1 MEATTENNPTNSMS
15 ERTISGIHLGPKDVQ
30 QGGHMIVNLNTGRLI
45 ERGIK
50 AVKEIP
56 MTKAVIACVR
66 ELGAR
71 DGIKPVLQFKH
82 RKNGKFV
89 IEDDALIAGV
99 DGQLNAEDQVMFTD
113 EDPEEEEDTDD
124 EEEEEDDEEDED
136 VPELTQRFGDAEDDD
151 EEDDEDSN
159 ATAPTEPMTDDGT
172 LETIDEDDDAT
183 LAPVEDDQTINT
195 GATTVRRSNRA
206 RTQPLRLQPTMTG
219 QSHQPPQPPM
229 TYETNHLITQT
240 GVHHTQVYEPEE
252 ASVSATIIHHCAFA
266 QTFSLNKG
274 LKKFGD
280 KGKEATFQEVEQL
293 HKRNCWRPIH
303 PNDLTPEQRKKAL
316 ESLIFL
322 TEKRDA
328 RIKAR
333 ACANG
338 SKQRL
343 WMSKEDAS
351 SPTVSQEAVM
361 LTAAIEAHENRE
373 VAIVDIPNAFIQ
385 TDHKGEKVHMKIRGK
400 LAEILVSVAPKCH
413 EPFVTQEGGHTV
425 LHVEMLKALHGMLE
439 SPLLFHRKLK
449 KDLESIGF
457 KVNPCDPCVANKMID
472 GKQMTVTWHVDD
484 LKVSH
489 VDPKQVDMFVK
500 WVTEK
505 FGGIAPVKPSR
516 GKVHDCLAMTLDCET
531 PGEVKIG
538 MKDCVTNMVDEFP
551 GELMHRIRTP
561 AAEHLLQVNPKAE
574 RLPQEQAELFHTIV
588 AKGLFLS
595 KRARPDILPT
605 IAFLCTRVKEPD
617 VDDWKKLAG
626 LITHLN
632 NTKDDVLTLR
642 IENLN
647 TAVWFADAAF
657 AVHKDM
663 KSHTGGVMTMGKGA
677 ILSQSNK
684 QKLNTKS
691 STEAELVGADEI
703 TNLLLWTKHFL
714 DEQGCKAEH
723 VLNQDNTSAIQLENN
738 GRESAGRRSRH
749 LDIRFFHIK
758 DRIAN
763 GDLTVKFCP
772 TDQMVADFM
781 TKPLQAKKFKKFKKE
796 IMNIKDWEMNVK

>member
-1 MEATTENNPTNSMS
+1 M
-15 ERTISGIHLGPKDVQ
+15 
-30 QGGHMIVNLNTGRLI
+30 
-45 ERGIK
+45 
-50 AVKEIP
+50 
-56 MTKAVIACVR
+56 
-66 ELGAR
+66 
-71 DGIKPVLQFKH
+71 
-82 RKNGKFV
+82 
-89 IEDDALIAGV
+89 
-99 DGQLNAEDQVMFTD
+99 
-113 EDPEEEEDTDD
+113 
-124 EEEEEDDEEDED
+124 
-136 VPELTQRFGDAEDDD
+136 
-151 EEDDEDSN
+151 
-159 ATAPTEPMTDDGT
+159 
-172 LETIDEDDDAT
+172 
-183 LAPVEDDQTINT
+183 
-195 GATTVRRSNRA
+195 
-206 RTQPLRLQPTMTG
+206 
-219 QSHQPPQPPM
+219 
-229 TYETNHLITQT
+229 
-240 GVHHTQVYEPEE
+240 
-252 ASVSATIIHHCAFA
+252 
-266 QTFSLNKG
+266 
-274 LKKFGD
+274 
-280 KGKEATFQEVEQL
+280 
-293 HKRNCWRPIH
+293 
-303 PNDLTPEQRKKAL
+303 
-316 ESLIFL
+316 
-322 TEKRDA
+322 
-328 RIKAR
+328 
-333 ACANG
+333 
-338 SKQRL
+338 
-343 WMSKEDAS
+343 
-351 SPTVSQEAVM
+351 
-361 LTAAIEAHENRE
+361 
-373 VAIVDIPNAFIQ
+373 
-385 TDHKGEKVHMKIRGK
+385 
-400 LAEILVSVAPKCH
+400 
-413 EPFVTQEGGHTV
+413 
-425 LHVEMLKALHGMLE
+425 
-439 SPLLFHRKLK
+439 
-449 KDLESIGF
+449 
-457 KVNPCDPCVANKMID
+457 
-472 GKQMTVTWHVDD
+472 
-484 LKVSH
+484 
-489 VDPKQVDMFVK
+489 
-500 WVTEK
+500 
-505 FGGIAPVKPSR
+505 KPSR

-538 MKDCVTNMVDEFP
+538 MKDCVANMVDEFP

-617 VDDWKKLAG
+617 VDDWKKLAR

-714 DEQGCKAEH
+714 DEQGHKAKH